1 MLRPFLLALALAC
14 AFTAPVAA
22 QSTQQAQP
30 TGTPEQQHA
39 RAAAQL
45 AALWRPVPAGRM
57 TEAALTHACDGSLE
71 EMAALRRRLPDPLT
85 VDSLADLRAEHGLV
99 FVPTDENPLLLFAFP
114 NDDLRGIA
122 SGLGAFRLD
131 PAGGEGKLI
140 FQDAAGHDSN
150 LEIGHAGRFPLLRVR
165 PRGST
170 YDVHL
175 YVYCVSSL

>member
-1 MLRPFLLALALAC
+1 MLRPILIALAC
-14 AFTAPVAA
+14 AFALPASA
-22 QSTQQAQP
+22 QPAQQATTVQTQQL
-30 TGTPEQQHA
+30 A
-39 RAAAQL
+39 RAATQL

-57 TEAALTHACDGSLE
+57 TEASLTQACDGALE
-71 EMAALRRRLPDPLT
+71 EIAALQRQLPDPLT
-85 VDSLADLRAEHGLV
+85 VNGLADIRTEHGLV
-99 FVPTDENPLLLFAFP
+99 FVPTDENPTLLFVFP

-122 SGLGAFRLD
+122 SGLGSFRLD

-165 PRGST
+165 PRGSA